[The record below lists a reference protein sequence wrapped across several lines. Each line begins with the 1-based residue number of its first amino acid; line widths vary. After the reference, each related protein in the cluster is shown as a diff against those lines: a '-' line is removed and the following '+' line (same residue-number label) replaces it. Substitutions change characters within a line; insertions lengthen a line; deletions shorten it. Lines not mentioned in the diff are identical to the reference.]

1 VTILISASRRRA
13 TGLSHVPV
21 GDRTQPN
28 RDLFR
33 PVEKMSPRSALLPSR
48 GSPPAEIGLL
58 LWRSAV
64 PMVPSEIVWGPYWV
78 LIGEAQEFDAEP
90 ITDLDF
96 ELEAIRRADF
106 TRMRNWVAATGD
118 ATVKIVRK
126 VSD

>member
-1 VTILISASRRRA
+1 VAL
-13 TGLSHVPV
+13 
-21 GDRTQPN
+21 
-28 RDLFR
+28 
-33 PVEKMSPRSALLPSR
+33 RSAH
-48 GSPPAEIGLL
+48 GAERDRL
-58 LWRSAV
+58 
-64 PMVPSEIVWGPYWV
+64 GPYWV
-78 LIGEAQEFDAEP
+78 LIAEP